1 MWILFDVACI
11 AFLFSLV
18 LTPLV
23 RDTGLRFG
31 LIDRPDSERK
41 LHKGAIP
48 RIGGVAVMIAY
59 VLALVVI
66 LFVPYGHLTID
77 RGSALKGALALA
89 PAVVVIFAIGIVDDI
104 IGLRPYAKIA
114 AEVLASVLA
123 FAGGFGIHV
132 LRGHPME
139 FWASLTLTV
148 VWLVA
153 CSNAVNLIDGMDGLA
168 TGVGFF
174 ASLTA
179 LVAALMHHNIELALV
194 TAPLVGSLLGF
205 LKYNFNPA
213 SIFLGD
219 SGSLLIGFLL
229 GCYGA
234 LWSHKTETLLG
245 MVAPMMALAF
255 PLLEVGVSIVRRFVG
270 RKPIFTADRNHIH
283 HRLLDQGFT
292 PRRAALLLY
301 GGCGITAALSLLQ
314 ELSYQRVGG
323 MIILVFCFFAWRG
336 IRHLGYTEFR
346 VMGHLLFRDSIRKM
360 INIQVHLKQ
369 FEKTLESAPDLE
381 SRWKLIAGAAKEF
394 GFLAVRMRAGNEAF
408 DSAPLAMDTTG
419 LWQLRIP
426 LPNSEYIN
434 LFRDPAV
441 EMHPAVLNDFSAVV
455 HNALSKVLMPA
466 GRASEAEN
474 ALPANM
480 KLAPSIPQP

>member
-89 PAVVVIFAIGIVDDI
+89 PAIVVVFAIGIVDDI
-104 IGLRPYAKIA
+104 IGLRPSAKIA

-123 FAGGFGIHV
+123 FFGGFGIHV
-132 LRGHPME
+132 LRGHPIE
-139 FWASLTLTV
+139 LWASLTLTV

-255 PLLEVGVSIVRRFVG
+255 PLLEVGVSIFRRFIG

-301 GGCGITAALSLLQ
+301 GGFIVAARV
-314 ELSYQRVGG
+314 ELSTSG
-323 MIILVFCFFAWRG
+323 
-336 IRHLGYTEFR
+336 RHDHSG
-346 VMGHLLFRDSIRKM
+346 VLLFCVARHTASR
-360 INIQVHLKQ
+360 VHRVPCHGALVVPRFHSQ
-369 FEKTLESAPDLE
+369 DDQYTGAP
-381 SRWKLIAGAAKEF
+381 
-394 GFLAVRMRAGNEAF
+394 
-408 DSAPLAMDTTG
+408 
-419 LWQLRIP
+419 
-426 LPNSEYIN
+426 
-434 LFRDPAV
+434 
-441 EMHPAVLNDFSAVV
+441 
-455 HNALSKVLMPA
+455 
-466 GRASEAEN
+466 
-474 ALPANM
+474 
-480 KLAPSIPQP
+480 